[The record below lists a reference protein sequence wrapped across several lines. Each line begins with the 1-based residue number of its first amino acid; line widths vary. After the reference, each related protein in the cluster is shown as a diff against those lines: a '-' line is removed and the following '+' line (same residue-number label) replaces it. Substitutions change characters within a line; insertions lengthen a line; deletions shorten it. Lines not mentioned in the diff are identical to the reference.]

1 MQPWQ
6 PTDIYAKIA
15 SANRLFYAQTA
26 ALYDL
31 TETCV
36 TDPRAQA
43 LLEADLDRILQ
54 LIPRPLAQVRAL
66 DACGGSGNISL
77 KLLRRGVQVTL
88 ADISEDLQAIFRR
101 KCDAAGFTPRI
112 HTGEIAAFLAGSEAQ
127 FDLIVFSSALHHLE
141 NVEAVL
147 CLARERLAPG
157 GLLFTTFDPTARAQ
171 HHLLTRVIQRVD
183 YYGYKVFCQTSD
195 VWAAAGRRTKRILA
209 GASAAD
215 KSKAAINE
223 STAGMLAE
231 YHVEKGIDDLA
242 LVSRLKQAGYEV
254 VWHDRYSG
262 GRTALTRWL
271 IRLLG
276 DATSFKLLLRRVEI
290 GRAAK

>member
-1 MQPWQ
+1 MQQWQ
-6 PTDIYAKIA
+6 PTDTYAKIA

-26 ALYDL
+26 AQYDA

-43 LLEADLDRILQ
+43 LLESDLDRILQ
-54 LIPRPLAQVRAL
+54 LFQRPAAQLRAL

-101 KCDAAGFTPRI
+101 KCEAAGYTPQLY
-112 HTGEIAAFLAGSEAQ
+112 TGEIAAFLASTPER

-147 CLARERLAPG
+147 RLARECLAPG
-157 GLLFTTFDPTARAQ
+157 GLLFTTFDPTARA
-171 HHLLTRVIQRVD
+171 HHHFLTRALQRFD
-183 YYGYKVFCQTSD
+183 YFGFKLFCQTSD
-195 VWAAAGRRTKRILA
+195 VFAAAGRRTKRLLA
-209 GASAAD
+209 GTRAAD
-215 KSKAAINE
+215 KARAEVNA
-223 STAGMLAE
+223 STAGLLAE
-231 YHVEKGIDDLA
+231 YHVEQGIDDLA
-242 LVSRLKQAGYEV
+242 LVSHLKQAGYEV
-254 VWHDRYSG
+254 VWHERYSG

-290 GRAAK
+290 GRPAR

>member
-1 MQPWQ
+1 MQQWQ
-6 PTDIYAKIA
+6 PTDTYSKIA

-26 ALYDL
+26 TQYDS

-36 TDPRAQA
+36 TDARAQA

-54 LIPRPLAQVRAL
+54 LLQRPAAQVRAL

-88 ADISEDLQAIFRR
+88 ADISEELQAIFRR
-101 KCDAAGFTPRI
+101 KCAAEGFTAKI
-112 HTGEIAAFLAGSEAQ
+112 HTGEIADFLSHSGDS

-147 CLARERLAPG
+147 CLARERMAPG
-157 GLLFTTFDPTARAQ
+157 GLLFTVFDPTSRAQ
-171 HHLLTRVIQRVD
+171 HHLLTRALQRVD
-183 YYGYKVFCQTSD
+183 YYGFKVFCQTSD
-195 VWAAAGRRTKRILA
+195 VFAAFGRRTKRLLSGTRA
-209 GASAAD
+209 ANKSAA
-215 KSKAAINE
+215 AVNE
-223 STAGMLAE
+223 STAGLLAE

-254 VWHDRYSG
+254 VWHERYPG

-271 IRLLG
+271 VRMLG
-276 DATSFKLLLRRVEI
+276 DATSFKLLLRRMEI
-290 GRAAK
+290 GRPAK